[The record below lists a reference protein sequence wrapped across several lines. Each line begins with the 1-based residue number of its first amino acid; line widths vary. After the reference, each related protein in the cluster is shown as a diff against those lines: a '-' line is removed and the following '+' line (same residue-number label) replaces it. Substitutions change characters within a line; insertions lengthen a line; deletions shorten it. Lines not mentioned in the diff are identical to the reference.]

1 MTSVPTPP
9 QGLVFTSVSTSY
21 HRLASEKA
29 SSRTL
34 QAYFARLSCTHLSSR
49 LPPSERWLI
58 QVKILPNTRETEEA
72 PSENPSGSGS
82 DFTPSTTSPEGLPS
96 TTEFNNTQDQESIA
110 TSPPDPS
117 PLGATPSTD
126 PLTQSLITLE
136 THQKFPGSLPDDRIA
151 LTSQVDFGI
160 ERFLP
165 ATTGS
170 NNPPSD
176 NIIGDLEPTE
186 RAQASLIRTS
196 AEGGIQPG
204 HFSHEQ
210 VESQNAPQED
220 TTQGASGPQSSTTL
234 VIISSLSS
242 TTSFVF
248 STPTT
253 ELDWSGVSRRPS
265 KQSLAAIFGSY
276 VIGTAETLESESMP
290 CIAHITAAMKASV

>member
-1 MTSVPTPP
+1 MLY
-9 QGLVFTSVSTSY
+9 Q
-21 HRLASEKA
+21 
-29 SSRTL
+29 
-34 QAYFARLSCTHLSSR
+34 
-49 LPPSERWLI
+49 PPSERWLI

-82 DFTPSTTSPEGLPS
+82 DLTPSTTSPEGLPS

-126 PLTQSLITLE
+126 PLAQSLITLE
-136 THQKFPGSLPDDRIA
+136 THQNFPGSLPDDLIT

-204 HFSHEQ
+204 HFSHVQ
-210 VESQNAPQED
+210 VESQNALQED

-265 KQSLAAIFGSY
+265 KQSLAAIFGSILGASIFAGCI
-276 VIGTAETLESESMP
+276 VILHRLCYRNCRNTRVRKHAMYSAYHSGHESKRLELTPPEISRFS
-290 CIAHITAAMKASV
+290 KDS